1 MTSILILLGIRRVAQ
16 RKRQRPREAG
26 RGRQVRRLPRG
37 ARVRPRQHPPR
48 PGAARHRGGLLQVR
62 SRGQVIIIYL
72 INHHDNR
79 IEALKAQC
87 QMKNIILPAHCQQ
100 IAMWV
105 IL

>member
-26 RGRQVRRLPRG
+26 RRRQVRRLPRG

-62 SRGQVIIIYL
+62 SRGQVIIISS
-72 INHHDNR
+72 IMI

>member
-1 MTSILILLGIRRVAQ
+1 MSRPFTLQGVRRVAQ
-16 RKRQRPREAG
+16 RQRQRPREAG
-26 RGRQVRRLPRG
+26 VRQVRRLSG
-37 ARVRPRQHPPR
+37 GSRVRSRQHPPG
-48 PGAARHRGGLLQVR
+48 PGVAGHCGGLLQVR
-62 SRGQVIIIYL
+62 SRGQVIIISS
-72 INHHDNR
+72 IMI